1 MKVRD
6 VMSKKVV
13 TTTADTSIKEVS
25 KIVFSKK
32 IQAVPVVDGK
42 GKLLGIVAEG
52 DILAKMYPSQREFVE
67 DFTSASDFEGMED
80 GLKDVM
86 KLKVKDI
93 MNKAVVC
100 TYPDAPLLKAASK
113 MMVRR
118 VGRLPVIDP
127 ETGKLLGVISKG
139 DVIRAIIKF
148 HKQPLEKI
156 LEKVS

>member
-1 MKVRD
+1 MKVNE

-13 TTTADTSIKEVS
+13 TTTADASIKEVS

-42 GKLLGIVAEG
+42 GKLLGIVAES

-67 DFTSASDFEGMED
+67 DFTSASDFEEMED
-80 GLKDVM
+80 KLRQVF

-93 MNKAVVC
+93 MNKSVIC

-113 MMVRR
+113 MMIKR
-118 VGRLPVIDP
+118 VGRLPVIDR
-127 ETGKLLGVISKG
+127 ESGKLLGIISKG
-139 DVIRAIIKF
+139 DVIRAIVKF
-148 HKQPLEKI
+148 KG
-156 LEKVS
+156 